1 MEVEDVDRDGLVR
14 LFLEE
19 SGEGLTAMEQALV
32 ALEQHPDDDDAVQAL
47 FRAAHTLKGN
57 ALSLG
62 FTDLAALTHGLEDV
76 LDRLRSG
83 AIEAERPVVDLLLE
97 SVDALRGMLGEVR

>member
-1 MEVEDVDRDGLVR
+1 MEIEDVDRDGLVR

-19 SGEGLTAMEQALV
+19 AGEGLASMEQALV
-32 ALEQHPDDDDAVQAL
+32 ALEQSPDDADAVQSL

-62 FTDLAALTHGLEDV
+62 YTDLAALTHGLEDV

-83 AIEAERPVVDLLLE
+83 AIDAERAVVDLLLE
-97 SVDALRGMLGEVR
+97 SVDALRTMLAEVR